1 MMQNRIKTIVEHH
14 QESLECFKQES
25 ILTDYTV
32 FQKNQSG
39 AGVEDRMK
47 TENEDTSWENIR

>member
-1 MMQNRIKTIVEHH
+1 MMKNRLKTIVEHH

-32 FQKNQSG
+32 FQKNQTG
-39 AGVEDRMK
+39 VGVEDRMK
-47 TENEDTSWENIR
+47 TENKDTSQENIR